1 MNGFYRL
8 AATAFVAATFTML
21 VACSDGSPTQNA
33 SGADPTAGCDGNC
46 THTFLTIDD
55 IQTVI
60 AQSVNE
66 AQALDVQATIAV
78 VDRVGNVLAVFR
90 MGDAANRSVLVTTD
104 QDRDQNNDGEIDP
117 DQSLIPR
124 ITTGLE
130 GIQLPVS
137 DGPLAAAQEML
148 EAEPN
153 LDHFAAIAKA
163 VTGAYLSSQGNA
175 FTTRTANQI
184 VQDHFN
190 PGEDFQPGGPLFGV
204 QFSQLACSDFIQP
217 ANVPA
222 PAVAI
227 GPRSSP
233 LGLSADPGGFPL
245 YKNGDVVG
253 GIGVMADS
261 IYGIDTAISDSDNN
275 LDELIAIAGSFGFG
289 APVDRRERIT
299 VEGKIFRYSDVDF
312 ENLSS
317 DPELAPAFSTI
328 DPSVGQLI
336 AVSGY
341 TDNTIRAG
349 TTFGDP
355 ASGIRPD
362 NGQTFDASLDAFVFV
377 DEANQQR
384 FAPQSANDQGEF
396 SLTATEVTEILE
408 QALGVANSARAQI
421 RRPLS
426 TPARVTISVVDTQG
440 NVLGMLRGRDAP
452 VFGADVSLQ
461 KARTAAFFSS
471 DSAGEY
477 LLNAPDAAYVRPF
490 DLTQFNPDLFDTID
504 IGSYVTQLRDFLND
518 PNALSPSGTAFAFSD
533 RAGGNLS
540 RPFYPD
546 GINGNP
552 AGPLSK
558 PAGEW
563 SVFSSGLQLDL
574 SYNAILAH
582 VALFSGN
589 ALTPRVCAGQLGVDE
604 IARSAVLNSPLQR
617 PDEQPFTDLRLA
629 NGLQIFPGS
638 VPIYRG
644 STLIG
649 AIGVSGDGV
658 DQDDMIAFLGLA
670 RAGEAFNVNN
680 APPALRAD
688 NLQPQGIR
696 LRYVQCP
703 QAPFLNSTSEGVCDG
718 L

>member
-1 MNGFYRL
+1 MKWFYR
-8 AATAFVAATFTML
+8 VAAIPLVLTL

-33 SGADPTAGCDGNC
+33 SGADPTFGCDGNC
-46 THTFLTIDD
+46 TNSSLTVDEV
-55 IQTVI
+55 QTII
-60 AQSVNE
+60 AQSVGE
-66 AQALDVQATIAV
+66 AQSLDVEATIAV
-78 VDRVGNVLAVFR
+78 VDRVGNVLAVYR
-90 MGDAANRSVLVTTD
+90 MGEASNRSVLVTTD
-104 QDRDQNNDGEIDP
+104 QDRDLNNDGIVDIP
-117 DQSLIPR
+117 NISPPR
-124 ITTGLE
+124 IDSGLE
-130 GIQLPVS
+130 GIELPAPA
-137 DGPLAAAQEML
+137 GPLQDS
-148 EAEPN
+148 N

-175 FTTRTANQI
+175 FTSRTANQI

-217 ANVPA
+217 ANVAA
-222 PAVAI
+222 PAISI

-261 IYGIDTAISDSDNN
+261 IYGIDTFIADSDNN
-275 LDELIAIAGSFGFG
+275 LDELIALAGSFGFG

-299 VEGKIFRYSDVDF
+299 VEGKIFRFSDVDF
-312 ENLSS
+312 ENLTSN
-317 DPELAPAFSTI
+317 PEDAPAFNSI
-328 DPSVGQLI
+328 PASVGQLI
-336 AVSGY
+336 DVSGY
-341 TDNTIRAG
+341 TGSTIRAG
-349 TTFGDP
+349 TTFGT
-355 ASGIRPD
+355 ASSGIRAD
-362 NGQTFDASLDAFVFV
+362 DEQTFDPSLDAFVFV
-377 DEANQQR
+377 DDSNQPR
-384 FAPQSANDQGEF
+384 FEPQNGNDVGDL
-396 SLTATEVTEILE
+396 SLTADEVTELLE

-440 NVLGMLRGRDAP
+440 NILGIVRGRDAP

-471 DSAGEY
+471 TSAASY
-477 LLNAPDAAYVRPF
+477 LQNTPAAAYVRTPDPS
-490 DLTQFNPDLFDTID
+490 DLNPDDFIVVP
-504 IGSYVTQLRDFLND
+504 IGSYVTQLQDFLENPD
-518 PNALSPSGTAFAFSD
+518 ALTPDGFPFAFSD

-540 RPFYPD
+540 RPFFPD
-546 GINGNP
+546 GINGTD

-582 VALFSGN
+582 AALLSGT
-589 ALTPRVCAGQLGVDE
+589 ADSPRGCAGQPGVDE
-604 IARSAVLNSPLQR
+604 FARGLFGLPLER
-617 PDEQPFTDLRLA
+617 PEEQPNTDSRLA

-649 AIGVSGDGV
+649 GIGVSGDGI
-658 DQDDMIAFLGLA
+658 DQDDMIAFLGLS
-670 RAGEAFNVNN
+670 RAGEIVDINN
-680 APPALRAD
+680 APLTLRAD
-688 NLQPQGIR
+688 NLTPQGTR

-703 QAPFLNSTSEGVCDG
+703 QAPFLNSTTESVCDG